1 MARNRGSLSPQAGR
15 RRLRALPLLAGA
27 GVLALLASLLLSRA
41 LAPDRVP
48 HRTDAEDPREEVPP
62 IGPDDPATPVV
73 GPQDPGGGPAQEV
86 IAYGDKTLPRELCI
100 RGRVT
105 DDKDRP
111 VGDAVVAAFLKET
124 SVRPH
129 EHRRAARVR
138 SEADGTFVLGPLSH
152 VVHSVVAVKE
162 GMGIAIAE
170 NLFPGGWIDLVL
182 APGAALRGTVN
193 SAENGEALSG
203 ARVIFLS
210 GPYAPETTTDAEGRY
225 TFALLPPTRNLWQ
238 GDQLLAVAEGF
249 RRGERSNLILRPGE
263 DATVDF
269 ALLRGD
275 ALTGTVTHAGTGRP
289 LAGAVVAEGL
299 EPYHRTALS
308 DAEGRYRL
316 DHVEIAANAV
326 FHARAE
332 GFLSLG
338 SQSDGS
344 PVLDFALTPARTL
357 RVTVRGRDGSPA
369 AGARVYLHRVTVAPG
384 YEGSGARPGMGGPPR
399 VAGADGSALFDDV
412 HPGQVAFVA
421 FHPRFAPGESKPL
434 DVPADGAPPGDVLLE
449 LPAGFRI
456 EGDVRDGQDRPLP
469 DVQVRLYPGQAW
481 GGEKATYQFVYQYIW
496 QEATATYSDAGGR
509 FVVDAAM
516 PGRQQWLAA
525 MSATLG
531 WSGVQVDGVE
541 GQRVTGVQ
549 ISFAGSRITGTLL
562 TAGGEPVPFANI
574 QAQGPLNAKEQSWRH
589 VVTDGLGRFHLGG
602 LKEGSYNLSAYTAY
616 GSPPPLQGIPGGTE
630 NVEMRLAAM
639 QTIRGRVRSLLTRR
653 PLDRFTLL
661 ILPQPAARG
670 SRRVQPPTSWQG
682 EMRSPDGEF
691 ERSVAPGT
699 YVVMVRAAGHAPGIA
714 RDVVVEEN
722 VAPRRIELD
731 LDGGASLRGLVKDP
745 EGRPARFVP
754 VQMRRFLDPGESG
767 GPEESLSQ
775 MQDQTD
781 ASGRYI
787 FEGVGPG
794 RYLLTVNLGR
804 RGSGVA
810 PATVRGSEVVETD
823 LQILPTGKVRF
834 TVKDEEGKPLAAVS
848 LSLQDD
854 SGQWLGWARWTDDT
868 GITIVEGIRQGRCKA
883 ILFHQREEYVADPV
897 EVEVIPD
904 ATVSYEVTARK
915 KG

>member
-1 MARNRGSLSPQAGR
+1 MSQ
-15 RRLRALPLLAGA
+15 
-27 GVLALLASLLLSRA
+27 A
-41 LAPDRVP
+41 LAPDRP
-48 HRTDAEDPREEVPP
+48 PRRTDAPVADAEVPAIGPGDSVDPIEGPRDPGEVSAEEV
-62 IGPDDPATPVV
+62 V
-73 GPQDPGGGPAQEV
+73 
-86 IAYGDKTLPRELCI
+86 AYGDKTLPRELCI

-105 DDKDRP
+105 DEKDRP
-111 VGDAVVAAFLKET
+111 VGDAVVGAFLKET
-124 SVRPH
+124 SVRPY

-152 VVHSVVAVKE
+152 LAHSVVAVKE

-170 NLFPGGWIDLVL
+170 NLFPGGWVDLVL
-182 APGAALRGTVN
+182 ASGAALRGTVK
-193 SAENGEALSG
+193 SAETGAALPG
-203 ARVIFLS
+203 VRVIFLS
-210 GPYAPETTTDAEGRY
+210 GPYAPETATDAEGRY
-225 TFALLPPTRNLWQ
+225 SFALLPPTRNLWQ
-238 GDQLLAVAEGF
+238 GDQLLAVAKGL

-263 DATVDF
+263 EVTLDF
-269 ALLRGD
+269 ALIRGD

-289 LAGAVVAEGL
+289 LPGAVVAEGL
-299 EPYHRTALS
+299 EPYHLTTVS

-316 DHVEIAANAV
+316 DHLEIAANAV

-332 GFLSLG
+332 GFLSLA

-344 PVLDFALTPARTL
+344 PTLDFALTPARAI
-357 RVTVRGRDGSPA
+357 RVTVRGRDGAPA
-369 AGARVYLHRVTVAPG
+369 ARARVYLHRVTVAPG
-384 YEGSGARPGMGGPPR
+384 YEGSGARPGMGGAAR
-399 VAGADGSALFDDV
+399 IAGDDGSVFFDDV

-421 FHPRFAPGESKPL
+421 FHPRYAPGESKP
-434 DVPADGAPPGDVLLE
+434 VEVSPDGAPPGDVLLE

-456 EGDVRDGQDRPLP
+456 EGEVRDAQDRPIP

-496 QEATATYSDAGGR
+496 QEATATYSDPEGR

-516 PGRQQWLAA
+516 PGKQQWLAA

-562 TAGGEPVPFANI
+562 TAGGEPVPFANV
-574 QAQGPLNAKEQSWRH
+574 QAQGPLNAKEQTWRH

-602 LKEGSYNLSAYTAY
+602 LKEGSYNLTAFTAY
-616 GSPPPLQGIPGGTE
+616 GSPPPLQGIPAGTE
-630 NVEMRLAAM
+630 NVELRLAAM
-639 QTIRGRVRSLLTRR
+639 QTIRGRVRSQLTGSA
-653 PLDRFTLL
+653 LDRFTLL
-661 ILPQPAARG
+661 IVPQPTARG
-670 SRRVQPPTSWQG
+670 SRRAQSPTSWQG
-682 EMRSPDGEF
+682 EIRSPDGEF
-691 ERSVAPGT
+691 ERSVAPGS
-699 YVVMVRAAGHAPGIA
+699 YIVMARAAGHAPGIA

-722 VAPRRIELD
+722 VAPRRVDLD
-731 LDGGASLRGLVKDP
+731 LDGGASLRGWVKDP
-745 EGRPARFVP
+745 QGRPARFVS

-767 GPEESLSQ
+767 GPEESLMQ

-787 FEGVGPG
+787 FEGIGPG
-794 RYLLTVNLGR
+794 RYLLTVSLGR
-804 RGSGVA
+804 QGSGVA
-810 PATVRGSEVVETD
+810 RATVRGSETVETD

-834 TVKDEEGKPLAAVS
+834 TIKDEEGKPVAGAS

-854 SGQWLGWARWTDDT
+854 NGQWLGWARWTDDSGVT
-868 GITIVEGIRQGRCKA
+868 LVEGIRQGRCKA
-883 ILFHQREEYVADPV
+883 VLFHQREEYVADPL
-897 EVEVIPD
+897 EVEVVPD